1 MQAGN
6 TRGYSLTSLKAKYI
20 LPPAIPSYDYS
31 YSFPGASAQEVSPE
45 LLHEVLQEVSIVK
58 LPVEI
63 NVNGQPRQAEV
74 EPRTLLVHS

>member
-1 MQAGN
+1 MLDGLWRK
-6 TRGYSLTSLKAKYI
+6 TGLHVDHSLTSLKAKYI
-20 LPPAIPSYDYS
+20 LPPAIPSYGYS

-45 LLHEVLQEVSIVK
+45 VLHEVLQEVSIVK

-74 EPRTLLVHS
+74 E